1 MSNIL
6 FIICSFSNVEQ
17 QIQRKYGHNVFV
29 VSCPSAII
37 PYNDSLFIQVLKD
50 EIIRN
55 KIKTVYFVN
64 DASSR
69 IINAVLLRKELFG
82 LDAEDQI
89 QQLYDQ
95 HYKVSLIGRS
105 ISYQQVRLA
114 ELIVQHQQNE
124 FLSNGIFTDLLID
137 EKIMVKTLV
146 ISRSMRMIKESRIES
161 PVNINYE
168 L

>member
-6 FIICSFSNVEQ
+6 FVVCSFSNVEQ
-17 QIQRKYGHNVFV
+17 QIQRKYGLNVFF

-37 PYNDSLFIQVLKD
+37 PYNDHLFIEVLKD

-69 IINAVLLRKELFG
+69 INNAVLLRKEKFG
-82 LDAEDQI
+82 LVAEDLV
-89 QQLYDQ
+89 QQLYNQ
-95 HYKVSLIGRS
+95 HYKVSLNGRS
-105 ISYQQVRLA
+105 IPYQQIRLA
-114 ELIVQHQQNE
+114 EFIVQYQQNE
-124 FLSNGIFTDLLID
+124 FLTNGIFTDLLID

-146 ISRSMRMIKESRIES
+146 ISRSMRLIKESRIES